1 MPENAT
7 KMQRAA
13 LNAIGI
19 KNTDNMYMLNE
30 FYKNLSKVK
39 KIV

>member
-1 MPENAT
+1 MPKNAE

-19 KNTDNMYMLNE
+19 ENTDGLYMLNE

-39 KIV
+39 KSV